1 MCVCILVE
9 KIPYFEFYDDF
20 NGGGNLMCTV
30 PVDPS
35 NGPFSMVNAGDM
47 LARTGCG
54 NNMANSM
61 KLCYAKKGTK
71 VRVYDVTPDPGV
83 KGSEIY
89 AVRDMGNRC
98 QTIDKFLESK
108 LYCDVKVDHI
118 AGNLKNKIST
128 FDVTFGN

>member
-1 MCVCILVE
+1 
-9 KIPYFEFYDDF
+9 
-20 NGGGNLMCTV
+20 MCTV
-30 PVDPS
+30 PLDPS

-61 KLCYAKKGTK
+61 KLCYAKKDTK
-71 VRVYDVTPDPGV
+71 VRVYDVTPYPGV

-98 QTIDKFLESK
+98 QTIDNFMDNK
-108 LYCDVKVDHI
+108 LYCDVKVDYI
-118 AGNLKNKIST
+118 DGKLYNKIST